1 MWCHSCRGLGC
12 SECRPASSL
21 SALVGI
27 VAANQPMAPE
37 HLVCPCNTVWASTAP
52 RPICPHHG
60 RSEFMAPIY
69 FGRADFEGL
78 PAKWPSD
85 TEWKREQFP
94 QAAGTPTPADRQAAI
109 AAHQPVTDA
118 WGVEWVPVPRSEV
131 Q

>member
-1 MWCHSCRGLGC
+1 MYSSDRADLAAGRPLDRGPEMYRLAK
-12 SECRPASSL
+12 E
-21 SALVGI
+21 
-27 VAANQPMAPE
+27 VAARCFQP
-37 HLVCPCNTVWASTAP
+37 
-52 RPICPHHG
+52 
-60 RSEFMAPIY
+60 PIY
-69 FGRADFEGL
+69 FGIKPRADFEGL

>member
-1 MWCHSCRGLGC
+1 MSCSRCGAAIVTPEQAERGLCAMCLTG
-12 SECRPASSL
+12 ASL

-27 VAANQPMAPE
+27 AASHQP
-37 HLVCPCNTVWASTAP
+37 
-52 RPICPHHG
+52 
-60 RSEFMAPIY
+60 FMAPIY

-94 QAAGTPTPADRQAAI
+94 QAAGPTPADRQAAI